1 MARANRHYIP
11 GCVWHITHRCHKKE
25 FLLKF
30 SRDRNRWVQWLYK
43 ARKRYGLVILNY
55 TVTSNHI
62 HLLVVDTDQNTIP
75 KSMQLIAG
83 RTGQEYNQRKNR
95 KGAFW
100 EDRYHATA
108 VQTGSHLLSCMIYID
123 LNMVRA
129 GVVKHPSG
137 WKESG
142 YNEIMNPPKRY
153 LLIDQTRLE
162 NILGFSDRETLRS
175 TYTQLLDQTLQN
187 NSLQRQEAW
196 TESIAVGSKEFISE
210 IKRTLASRAL
220 GRDVHERNGVF
231 ELREP
236 SVSYSAH
243 FDPKKYVLRPEN
255 TYFWNINSDILIS

>member
-1 MARANRHYIP
+1 
-11 GCVWHITHRCHKKE
+11 
-25 FLLKF
+25 
-30 SRDRNRWVQWLYK
+30 
-43 ARKRYGLVILNY
+43 
-55 TVTSNHI
+55 
-62 HLLVVDTDQNTIP
+62 
-75 KSMQLIAG
+75 MQLIAG
-83 RTGQEYNQRKNR
+83 RTGQEYNQRKKR

-108 VQTGSHLLSCMIYID
+108 VQTGRHLLSCMIYID

-129 GVVKHPSG
+129 GVVKHPSE

-153 LLIDQTRLE
+153 SLIDQTRLE

-175 TYTQLLDQTLQN
+175 TYTQLLDQPLQN

-210 IKRTLASRAL
+210 IKRTLASRAI

-236 SVSYSAH
+236 FLSYSAH
-243 FDPKKYVLRPEN
+243 FDPQKYVLRPEN
-255 TYFWNINSDILIS
+255 TYLWNINGDILIS